1 MIRRLSVRKLS
12 AIVVV
17 LMIGAAD
24 APVSAQ
30 NATPQ
35 PQESTRGAAR
45 RQNQLLNQRY
55 QIGVMERVLEDA
67 VEHGASIWRD
77 RLQAVLPSQ
86 TMLLD
91 NARARGFR
99 LDGYGIFFDVEV
111 PSLEFETTLLS
122 VFRTLDQNG
131 LGLQSALNQVKAHVV
146 AAGDPNLEQALRRIE
161 LQLAPVA
168 PASPMPPP
176 PGTRV
181 AAGSPAITLTEPAA
195 SAAPDSADPILND
208 PVEAYRTEVKE
219 ALVDAMLDHSSSLA
233 VEAAEWLTIA
243 AKRNEVRPRVALG
256 DSDARTIIIRV
267 RGADL
272 AAFRAGQLTRE
283 QALERVEVR
292 VF

>member
-1 MIRRLSVRKLS
+1 MRRLCVSTLS

-17 LMIGAAD
+17 LMIGAMD
-24 APVSAQ
+24 APASAQ
-30 NATPQ
+30 TSAQ
-35 PQESTRGAAR
+35 QSQESQRTSAR

-77 RLQAVLPSQ
+77 RLQSVLPSQ

-99 LDGYGIFFDVEV
+99 LEGYGVFFDVEV
-111 PSLEFETTLLS
+111 PSLELETTLFS

-131 LGLQSALNQVKAHVV
+131 LGLQSALNQVKAHIV
-146 AAGDPNLEQALRRIE
+146 AAGDPNLEQALKRIE
-161 LQLAPVA
+161 LQLAPIAQSTTAPSIAGARTAGGSAAVTVA
-168 PASPMPPP
+168 
-176 PGTRV
+176 
-181 AAGSPAITLTEPAA
+181 EPAG
-195 SAAPDSADPILND
+195 PDPRDPILND
-208 PVEAYRTEVKE
+208 PVEAYRAEVKD
-219 ALVDAMLDHSSSLA
+219 ALIDAMLDHSSSLA
-233 VEAAEWLTIA
+233 VDAAEWLTIA

-267 RGADL
+267 RGSDL
-272 AAFRAGQLTRE
+272 AAFRAGQLSRE
-283 QALERVEVR
+283 QAIERVEVR

>member
-1 MIRRLSVRKLS
+1 MRRLSVNKLS

-17 LMIGAAD
+17 LMVGAVD
-24 APVSAQ
+24 APASAQ
-30 NATPQ
+30 TVTERA
-35 PQESTRGAAR
+35 QEGPRAPAR
-45 RQNQLLNQRY
+45 RQNQILNQRY

-99 LDGYGIFFDVEV
+99 LEGYGVFFDVEV
-111 PSLEFETTLLS
+111 PSLEFETTLFS

-131 LGLQSALNQVKAHVV
+131 LGLQSALNQVKAYIV
-146 AAGDPNLEQALRRIE
+146 AAGDPNLEQALKRIE

-168 PASPMPPP
+168 QIASGPSIA
-176 PGTRV
+176 GART
-181 AAGSPAITLTEPAA
+181 AAGSAAVTVAEPAA
-195 SAAPDSADPILND
+195 PDQRDPILND
-208 PVEAYRTEVKE
+208 PVEAYRAEVKD
-219 ALVDAMLDHSSSLA
+219 ALIDAMLDHSSSLA
-233 VEAAEWLTIA
+233 VDAAEWLTIA

-267 RGADL
+267 RGSDL
-272 AAFRAGQLTRE
+272 AAFRAGQLSRE
-283 QALERVEVR
+283 QAIERVEVR